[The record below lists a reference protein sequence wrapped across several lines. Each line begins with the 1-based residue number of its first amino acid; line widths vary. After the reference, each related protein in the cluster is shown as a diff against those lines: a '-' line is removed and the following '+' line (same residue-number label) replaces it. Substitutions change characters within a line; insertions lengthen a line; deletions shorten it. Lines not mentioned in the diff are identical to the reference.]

1 MSAFIV
7 VKRLVLPLC
16 IDQYTRHNNIRQSA
30 LHRPKTADVHRQ
42 ILTLRTKA
50 KSDFLRNSV
59 NLTYFHESGRV
70 PRLPL
75 DVSPKSQTGAVAVVL
90 RSTRKFHDEPRC
102 CCWIRCVETLDIF
115 KILRLSAS
123 KTEGILAP
131 ASLIIHCVQRTHRIH
146 SDSGRNTNSSW
157 VSSTFVPLITA
168 ACIDRL
174 ICVVTC
180 SADNLDH
187 VFKILLIGDA
197 GVGKSR

>member
-1 MSAFIV
+1 MSVLF

-16 IDQYTRHNNIRQSA
+16 VDQYTGQHNIRQPV
-30 LHRPKTADVHRQ
+30 LHRPKQRTFIVRWLYDL
-42 ILTLRTKA
+42 LTLRTKA

-59 NLTYFHESGRV
+59 NLTYFHESSVRV
-70 PRLPL
+70 PRLSL

-157 VSSTFVPLITA
+157 VSSTFVPLINA

-180 SADNLDH
+180 STM
-187 VFKILLIGDA
+187 F
-197 GVGKSR
+197 S